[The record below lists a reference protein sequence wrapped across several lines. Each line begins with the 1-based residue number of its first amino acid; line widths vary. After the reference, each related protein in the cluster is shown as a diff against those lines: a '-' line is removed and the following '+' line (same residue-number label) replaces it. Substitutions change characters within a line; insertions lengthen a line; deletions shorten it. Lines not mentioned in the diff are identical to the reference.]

1 MQGPL
6 CDPLQMRLTRSWG
19 RMHSG
24 CSPMARPQVP
34 APSIDTLV
42 TCGKPGELI
51 HTPQASPMSGARLT
65 QSCFLAMSG
74 RPLHT
79 PLTFAPLWKHAWY
92 APGLPCL
99 HSCAACVLPSL
110 HLAAGNTCCSVQAV
124 TGIKTA
130 CLCCRASRYHP
141 PHHLVWHLQ
150 VEWQLQTHM
159 GHSKIAA
166 QHRGK
171 YHSTYTRADRDHRQG
186 VVAVMQQV

>member
-51 HTPQASPMSGARLT
+51 
-65 QSCFLAMSG
+65 
-74 RPLHT
+74 HT